1 MIHGYPAIY
10 KNKNQMQNCIVSPL
24 TFASHDVLRN
34 PAPLGGCQAPA
45 SKEVVPGYVS
55 GLSAAEA
62 SLEVPWG
69 TRKRGEGY
77 SYGPKKTLLNES
89 VTPAAK
95 VILKYVSSHC
105 WGL

>member
-1 MIHGYPAIY
+1 MIAHRIGKPI
-10 KNKNQMQNCIVSPL
+10 NQL
-24 TFASHDVLRN
+24 ASHDPVEKSS
-34 PAPLGGCQAPA
+34 ALGRQAPA

-69 TRKRGEGY
+69 TQKRGEGY

-95 VILKYVSSHC
+95 VIYIYMYVS
-105 WGL
+105 